1 MPYIQQVSVAGA
13 SPVCGRL
20 VERLGERIGA
30 PLPGSLHSL
39 FPTAN
44 AIAAA
49 DVSVLN
55 MPKAR
60 ARAIIGFAQ
69 AVATGD
75 LDLYAGESRE
85 DTRRRLQALPGIGP
99 WSADLIAARAMNHT
113 DAFPASDLS
122 LRKSAARAFG
132 HEEIIS
138 ARELA
143 QRSLSWRPW
152 RTTAIAYLW
161 MYPSSPVKV
170 VGGNNL

>member
-1 MPYIQQVSVAGA
+1 MPYIQQVGVAGA
-13 SPVCGRL
+13 STVCGRL
-20 VERLGERIGA
+20 VERLGERIDA
-30 PLPGSLHSL
+30 QQPGSLHSL

-44 AIAAA
+44 AIA
-49 DVSVLN
+49 DVSVLD

-143 QRSLSWRPW
+143 QRSLSWRP
-152 RTTAIAYLW
+152 
-161 MYPSSPVKV
+161 
-170 VGGNNL
+170 